1 MKNGKDERRQPARR
15 FYTEVTV
22 GEAPQGWRILL
33 DGRAVKTPER
43 AELVLPTVPLAEAIA
58 EEWRAQGAELHLASM
73 RLTKIANT
81 AIDAVRPNA
90 DAVAA
95 DIVTYGQRDLICYR
109 AEAPERLAERQRQLW
124 DPMLAWVR
132 DAYGAPLTVTE
143 GVMPVRD
150 RSVRSYRAPR
160 DHHSARIGGACP
172 RPCVGPLVDR
182 GELDR
187 GPCRRGFPDRE
198 LGRGRR
204 SRRSAGGTPHRDAG
218 GVDVLPSEPPR
229 VDFHRRNVAARQHP
243 LWMSGPVALLP
254 PK

>member
-90 DAVAA
+90 DAVAE

-143 GVMPVRD
+143 GVMPVEQPAG
-150 RSVRSYRAPR
+150 SLAALRAAVAEIDPFGLTAL
-160 DHHSARIGGACP
+160 HVITTLLGSAVLALAHVSGRLSIEESWTAAHVDEDFQIENWGADEEA
-172 RPCVGPLVDR
+172 GA
-182 GELDR
+182 
-187 GPCRRGFPDRE
+187 RREARLTEMRAASTFFH
-198 LGRGRR
+198 L
-204 SRRSAGGTPHRDAG
+204 SRRA
-218 GVDVLPSEPPR
+218 
-229 VDFHRRNVAARQHP
+229 
-243 LWMSGPVALLP
+243 
-254 PK
+254 